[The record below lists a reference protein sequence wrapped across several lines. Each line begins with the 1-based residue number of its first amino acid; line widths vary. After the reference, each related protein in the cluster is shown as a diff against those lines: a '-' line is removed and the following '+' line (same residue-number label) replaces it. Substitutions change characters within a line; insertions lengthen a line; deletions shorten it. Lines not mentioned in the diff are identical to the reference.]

1 MDLAVKEP
9 ARNYVIGAWVIAAA
23 LLWLVLRFD
32 LLPALLAGLLVFELV
47 HVLTMRLNFV
57 RERRARIVA
66 VAFIA
71 AVVVGL
77 LEPGGIRFPAL
88 LSQRHGRLRPPAEEV
103 GGRHPELARPPS
115 GLARP
120 HPADRRRGAARQHRD
135 VAQGAPRRRADV
147 RPGRNEGPGPGADRH
162 GHRRAHRLAPGGS
175 ARGLPA
181 ARARARQSR
190 RPLHRSVSPRRLR
203 PGPDRGPERGA
214 DRVLSGDRAA
224 PARHPAAAG
233 QDDDRRD
240 LRRRARF
247 RSSAT

>member
-9 ARNYVIGAWVIAAA
+9 ARNFVIGAWVIAAV

-32 LLPALLAGLLVFELV
+32 LLPALLAGLARLRAGARADDALEFRSRTTRQDRRGGV
-47 HVLTMRLNFV
+47 H
-57 RERRARIVA
+57 RRRRRRPAR
-66 VAFIA
+66 
-71 AVVVGL
+71 
-77 LEPGGIRFPAL
+77 PGGIRLPAL
-88 LSQRHGRLRPPAEEV
+88 LSQRYRRLRPAAEEV
-103 GGRHPELARPPS
+103 GRRHPELARPPS

-120 HPADRRRGAARQHRD
+120 YPADRRRGPARQRRD
-135 VAQGAPRRRADV
+135 VAQGAPRRRADG
-147 RPGRNEGPGPGADRH
+147 RPGRNEGSGPGADRH

-203 PGPDRGPERGA
+203 PGPDRRPERGV

-224 PARHPAAAG
+224 APRHPAAAD

-240 LRRRARF
+240 LRRRAAYRF
-247 RSSAT
+247 SAT